1 MFKPYLRLLSIVFLL
16 TMALQSCTL
25 TRIGFFFMPGVSD
38 YKVFPTDTLYA
49 ASCSDPAYVEAKQAF
64 QLPEVNRWVPE
75 SYRKGETDLDAFLK
89 ESQTTSLLIMRNDS
103 LVYEKYANGHKA
115 EDPQVIFSISKAITA
130 MLVAIAIEEG
140 KMDLHQRV
148 ADFIPEYGEDD
159 RKHITV
165 YHLLNMVSGI
175 DFDDER
181 NFGKLSLFYYST
193 NQDKFIRNFDDVKYE
208 PGTHF
213 AYGSMST
220 QVLSMCL
227 EAATETKIIDYLHEK
242 IWEPLG
248 MEYNALITTD
258 SEEEGNHRAF
268 GGFAMCSRDLARLGK
283 MLLNKGR
290 WEGQQILPAS
300 FVKGLTKR
308 STPDDAYWGYHN
320 CFWTDGYIEDNF
332 MTDTDYFAAGF
343 HGQFLYINPEL
354 NIVIVRQGKKETFL
368 WRYVLGRLAHEV
380 AGGSNDLTNPCKNFD
395 QQFEGIYEAFD
406 GETFEVI
413 YNGLNKKGEKEW
425 VVVRDDKQTLDIKDD
440 IMRMTAFDG
449 RCIGYR
455 SIKVKSRIMFNLKDD
470 RIVGMHYDD
479 RRAVDMKYYKKKGEL
494 PLLERKQLMAE
505 FR

>member
-1 MFKPYLRLLSIVFLL
+1 MLKPYPRLITIVLFL

-25 TRIGFFFMPGVSD
+25 TRIGVFVMPNVTD
-38 YKVFPTDTLYA
+38 YKVFPTDTIYA
-49 ASCSDPAYVEAKQAF
+49 ASCSDPAYVEAKEEF
-64 QLPEVNRWVPE
+64 QLPAIERWVPHA
-75 SYRKGETDLDAFLK
+75 YRKGETNLDAFLK

-103 LVYEKYANGHKA
+103 LIYEKYANNHHA
-115 EDPQVIFSISKAITA
+115 EDPQVIFSISKSITA

-159 RKHITV
+159 RKQITI

-181 NFGKLSLFYYST
+181 DFGKLSLFYYSN
-193 NQDKFIRNFDDVKYE
+193 NQDKFIRNFDEVKYE

-227 EAATETKIIDYLHEK
+227 EAATGQKIIDYLNEK

-268 GGFAMCSRDLARLGK
+268 GGFAMRSRDLIRLGK
-283 MLLNKGR
+283 LLLNKGR

-300 FVKGLTKR
+300 FVKSLTKR
-308 STPDDAYWGYHN
+308 SSPEDAYWGYRN
-320 CFWTDGYIEDNF
+320 CFWVDGYVHDDF

-354 NIVIVRQGKKETFL
+354 NTIILRQGKKETFL
-368 WRYVLGRLAHEV
+368 WRFVLGRLAQEIN
-380 AGGSNDLTNPCKNFD
+380 GGSNDLTNPCKNFD
-395 QQFEGIYEAFD
+395 QQFEGIYEAND
-406 GETFEVI
+406 GETFEII

-425 VVVRDDKQTLDIKDD
+425 IVLRDNKQTIELKDD
-440 IMRMTAFDG
+440 MMRMTAFDG
-449 RCIGYR
+449 KCIGYR
-455 SIKVKSRIMFNLKDD
+455 SIKIKSRIMFDLKDGK
-470 RIVGMHYDD
+470 ILGMHYDD
-479 RRAVDMKYYKKKGEL
+479 RRAVDIKYYEKKGEL
-494 PLLERKQLMAE
+494 PLMERRELLAQ